1 MQKFNATNV
10 VLNSIR
16 LATPCKSGV
25 GGWVESLRQFRKVLR
40 RKTAICPGFAKKK
53 AKLSRFA
60 KKNAKISRFRGVLVE
75 RRWRSLNGLGCEEMQ
90 KFNATNVVLNSIRLA
105 TPCESGGWGG
115 WKFAKFRKVL
125 RRKTAICPEFAKKK
139 AKLSRLCEEK
149 RQNVPVLRCSS
160 CSVLLIHGFSQ
171 KQRFGVENH
180 RIATPLHC
188 NASYT

>member
-16 LATPCKSGV
+16 LATPCKSGMSD
-25 GGWVESLRQFRKVLR
+25 GW
-40 RKTAICPGFAKKK
+40 
-53 AKLSRFA
+53 
-60 KKNAKISRFRGVLVE
+60 N
-75 RRWRSLNGLGCEEMQ
+75 
-90 KFNATNVVLNSIRLA
+90 
-105 TPCESGGWGG
+105 
-115 WKFAKFRKVL
+115 FAKFRKVL
-125 RRKTAICPEFAKKK
+125 RRKTAICPGFCEEKS
-139 AKLSRLCEEK
+139 LIIPVCEEK

-160 CSVLLIHGFSQ
+160 CSVLFKHCFSQ

>member
-25 GGWVESLRQFRKVLR
+25 R
-40 RKTAICPGFAKKK
+40 
-53 AKLSRFA
+53 
-60 KKNAKISRFRGVLVE
+60 
-75 RRWRSLNGLGCEEMQ
+75 
-90 KFNATNVVLNSIRLA
+90 
-105 TPCESGGWGG
+105 GG
-115 WKFAKFRKVL
+115 WKFAKFSAEKRQFVPTL
-125 RRKTAICPEFAKKK
+125 REKSQIVPV
-139 AKLSRLCEEK
+139 CEEK
-149 RQNVPVLRCSS
+149 RQNVPVLRRFS
-160 CSVLLIHGFSQ
+160 CSVLFKHGFSQ